1 MDESPHHG
9 DRWFKDAARQGE
21 ARERIA
27 ALVDDLVPVTHQ
39 RGRSLGTTGEYPHG
53 ALTPDDKG
61 EIRFAITAESGRV
74 VLAFGTTVQWIGF
87 TPQGAVDL
95 ADALVRWAKS
105 ARLQQEV

>member
-27 ALVDDLVPVTHQ
+27 ALVDDL
-39 RGRSLGTTGEYPHG
+39 GTTREYPHG

-87 TPQGAVDL
+87 TPQGAVEL

-105 ARLQQEV
+105 ARLQ